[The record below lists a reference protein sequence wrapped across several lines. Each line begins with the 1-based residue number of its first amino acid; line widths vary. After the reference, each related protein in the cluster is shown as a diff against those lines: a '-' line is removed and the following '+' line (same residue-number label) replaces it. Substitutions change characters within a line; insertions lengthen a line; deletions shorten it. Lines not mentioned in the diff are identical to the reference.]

1 DPILRVVNRSIEHQI
16 IIPKKEARERPLVD
30 YASSEEEEIDLQ
42 EKGEEKGKQQMES
55 AAPPLSPPSSRPL
68 PPPLIP
74 LLSRQNQIPI
84 AANQP
89 SNVVPTLPPPS
100 LEGFLDVSVLL
111 AARCYQSS
119 QTVGTDH
126 SSRVAAALAESA
138 SRKRESDGSTFPQ
151 PSSKH
156 SRGQLRRLRNVPN
169 TKGGLLVPPQLSGRL
184 VLST

>member
-1 DPILRVVNRSIEHQI
+1 
-16 IIPKKEARERPLVD
+16 
-30 YASSEEEEIDLQ
+30 
-42 EKGEEKGKQQMES
+42 MES

-126 SSRVAAALAESA
+126 LQKVHHE
-138 SRKRESDGSTFPQ
+138 RENQ
-151 PSSKH
+151 M
-156 SRGQLRRLRNVPN
+156 
-169 TKGGLLVPPQLSGRL
+169 VPPFLNHL
-184 VLST
+184 VSIQRTITMSQKCSQHKGWLVSSTTAQWEEQCGY